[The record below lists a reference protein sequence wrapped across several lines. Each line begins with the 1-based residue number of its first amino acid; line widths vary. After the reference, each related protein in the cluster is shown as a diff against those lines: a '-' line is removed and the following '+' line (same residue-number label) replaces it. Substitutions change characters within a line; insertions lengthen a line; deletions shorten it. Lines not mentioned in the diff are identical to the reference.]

1 MRSSA
6 AEGRQEHVTVDIMCS
21 RDRHYPFSGVNARTS
36 TIAVYSATYK
46 YTVWSQWF
54 RRWLVP
60 IYARRGT
67 SHARLLTLW
76 CDTMNRDR
84 ARQKTLPSQC
94 THDTTATTTTAQ
106 RLPYITSIVTTTTI
120 VAPPPTAVVVWFASK
135 ANSNCASRTVTVYMA
150 Q

>member
-1 MRSSA
+1 
-6 AEGRQEHVTVDIMCS
+6 MCS
-21 RDRHYPFSGVNARTS
+21 RDRHIPFSGVNARTS
-36 TIAVYSATYK
+36 NIAVFSATYT

-84 ARQKTLPSQC
+84 ARQKNDAFTMY
-94 THDTTATTTTAQ
+94 TRHDCDDHDCTTTALHHEY
-106 RLPYITSIVTTTTI
+106 R
-120 VAPPPTAVVVWFASK
+120 
-135 ANSNCASRTVTVYMA
+135 NDDDDSRTAADGGGSAVRIENDK
-150 Q
+150 

>member
-1 MRSSA
+1 
-6 AEGRQEHVTVDIMCS
+6 MCS
-21 RDRHYPFSGVNARTS
+21 RDRHIPFSGVNARTS
-36 TIAVYSATYK
+36 NIAVFSATYT

-67 SHARLLTLW
+67 SHARLLTLC
-76 CDTMNRDR
+76 CDTMNRGG
-84 ARQKTLPSQC
+84 ARQKRC

-120 VAPPPTAVVVWFASK
+120 VAPPPTAVVVCFVSK

>member
-1 MRSSA
+1 M
-6 AEGRQEHVTVDIMCS
+6 TVDILCS
-21 RDRHYPFSGVNARTS
+21 RDRHSPFSGVNARTS
-36 TIAVYSATYK
+36 NIAVFSDTYT

-60 IYARRGT
+60 IYARRST

-84 ARQKTLPSQC
+84 ARQKKTMHSQC
-94 THDTTATTTTAQ
+94 THDTIATTTTAQ

-120 VAPPPTAVVVWFASK
+120 VAPPPTAVVVCFVSK
-135 ANSNCASRTVTVYMA
+135 TYSNCTSRTVTVYMA